1 MPTRADDVYVAIRAD
16 ILSGRLQPG
25 ERLPFASLCER
36 YEASTGVLR
45 EALPRLVEQ
54 GLVISEPQVGFHV
67 VPISVEDL
75 THLTEARVAIETMV
89 LRQSIEHGDVSWES
103 RLLAAHHVLTR
114 TPLEGD
120 DGEPVSEEW
129 RIAHAAYHAALLDAC
144 PNPRL
149 QGIANSL
156 RDAGELYRCW
166 SRGLGAD
173 QEDRD
178 VAAEHRRIM
187 DAALARDVEDA
198 VAELSEHISRTAR
211 ALMDLGR
218 LQEATTGA
226 EE

>member
-1 MPTRADDVYVAIRAD
+1 MRSD

-25 ERLPFASLCER
+25 ERLPFAALTER
-36 YEASTGVLR
+36 YGASTGVLR

-54 GLVISEPQVGFHV
+54 GLVVSEPQVGFHV

-89 LRQSIEHGDVSWES
+89 LRQSIEQGDVSWES
-103 RLLAAHHVLTR
+103 KVLAAHHVLSR
-114 TPLEGD
+114 TPLEGV
-120 DGEPVSEEW
+120 DGTPVSEEW
-129 RIAHAAYHAALLDAC
+129 RTAHTAYHSALLDAC

-149 QGIANSL
+149 RGIAESL

-166 SRGLGAD
+166 SRGLRKGD
-173 QEDRD
+173 DDRD
-178 VAAEHRRIM
+178 VAAEHQRIM
-187 DAALARDVEDA
+187 DAALARDVKQA
-198 VAELSEHISRTAR
+198 VAELSEHINLTAR

-226 EE
+226 QK